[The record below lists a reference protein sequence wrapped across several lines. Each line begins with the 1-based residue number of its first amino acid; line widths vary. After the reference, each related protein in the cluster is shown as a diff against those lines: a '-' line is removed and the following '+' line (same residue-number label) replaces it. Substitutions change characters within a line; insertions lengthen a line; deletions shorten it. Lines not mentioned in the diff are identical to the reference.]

1 MSHLKPARGY
11 LSSDPK
17 PLPQAESRLK
27 RQPRPLRMVK
37 YVPTKR
43 LQYFIPIKKFEFNYD
58 HKIKK
63 KLSKNEAIIQI
74 DHVGLNG
81 LDWKIKNGFDYSK
94 ETNVLDLNSETC
106 LGTEFSGT
114 IIELADN
121 LDKDLQYEVG
131 RKVMGVY
138 YNVHNGTLESC
149 IKVNLKSHLILPKPV
164 EMSAELASGTMF
176 NLLTV
181 LQMFRN
187 ILNRELDTFRANNSN
202 ILIIG
207 GSTGTSIMLL
217 KYLNRLVNV
226 KNVTIICS
234 LDGAEMLKQIFF
246 KEWEENNWNFINYYE
261 TSSTDELMDLIKTF
275 GKYRYCFDFVGGEQ
289 YLSISNDLMKRN
301 GYYISTVGN
310 IESNYSVDV
319 YPETYIESSSN
330 GLLSLASN
338 FWKFYYYRFQFDFTF
353 NKELLLEAND
363 LIQNQDYDNESKSL
377 CCHIGKIFE
386 WQHYEEAFRLLK
398 SQKAKGKIIMKVE
411 LF

>member
-1 MSHLKPARGY
+1 
-11 LSSDPK
+11 
-17 PLPQAESRLK
+17 
-27 RQPRPLRMVK
+27 
-37 YVPTKR
+37 
-43 LQYFIPIKKFEFNYD
+43 
-58 HKIKK
+58 
-63 KLSKNEAIIQI
+63 
-74 DHVGLNG
+74 
-81 LDWKIKNGFDYSK
+81 
-94 ETNVLDLNSETC
+94 
-106 LGTEFSGT
+106 
-114 IIELADN
+114 
-121 LDKDLQYEVG
+121 
-131 RKVMGVY
+131 
-138 YNVHNGTLESC
+138 
-149 IKVNLKSHLILPKPV
+149 
-164 EMSAELASGTMF
+164 
-176 NLLTV
+176 
-181 LQMFRN
+181 MFRN
-187 ILNRELDTFRANNSN
+187 ILYKELDTFRANNSN

-217 KYLNRLVNV
+217 KYLNKLVNV

-275 GKYRYCFDFVGGEQ
+275 GKFRYCFDFVGGEQ

-310 IESNYSVDV
+310 TESNYSVDV
-319 YPETYIESSSN
+319 YPETYVGSSSN

-363 LIQNQDYDNESKSL
+363 LIQNQDYDNESRSL
-377 CCHIGKIFE
+377 CCYIGEVFDWK
-386 WQHYEEAFRLLK
+386 QYEEAFRLLK